1 MWWATDD
8 HQRPTRAATNLAAIH
23 SSLTMKSILTAAL
36 ITAACSVQPAAAQ
49 SINPQQY
56 AERFCQLRNLGITE
70 DEARRAAVE
79 HSWLPNRSISF
90 MKIDT
95 MEAARLA
102 LQGCGSMIS
111 L

>member
-1 MWWATDD
+1 
-8 HQRPTRAATNLAAIH
+8 
-23 SSLTMKSILTAAL
+23 MKSILTAAL
-36 ITAACSVQPAAAQ
+36 IATACSTQPAAAQ

-56 AERFCQLRNLGITE
+56 AERFCQLRSLGITE

-79 HSWLPNRSISF
+79 HSWLPNRSVSF

-95 MEAARLA
+95 MEAAKMA
-102 LQGCGSMIS
+102 LQSCGSLMS

>member
-1 MWWATDD
+1 
-8 HQRPTRAATNLAAIH
+8 
-23 SSLTMKSILTAAL
+23 MKTIL
-36 ITAACSVQPAAAQ
+36 ITALFAFCSTQPAVAQ

-56 AERFCQLRNLGITE
+56 AERFCQLRSLGISE

-79 HSWLPNRSISF
+79 YSWLPKRSIAF
-90 MKIDT
+90 MKDDT

-102 LQGCGSMIS
+102 LQNCRSMMM

>member
-1 MWWATDD
+1 M
-8 HQRPTRAATNLAAIH
+8 
-23 SSLTMKSILTAAL
+23 LTMKSILIAAL
-36 ITAACSVQPAAAQ
+36 LAMQPAAAQ

-56 AERFCQLRNLGITE
+56 AERFCQLRSLGITE

-79 HSWLPNRSISF
+79 HSWLPNRSVSF

-102 LQGCGSMIS
+102 LQNCGSLMS

>member
-1 MWWATDD
+1 
-8 HQRPTRAATNLAAIH
+8 
-23 SSLTMKSILTAAL
+23 MKTILIAAL
-36 ITAACSVQPAAAQ
+36 FAMQPAVAQ

-56 AERFCQLRNLGITE
+56 AERFCQLRGLGISE

-79 HSWLPNRSISF
+79 YSWLPKRSIAF
-90 MKIDT
+90 MKDDT

-102 LQGCGSMIS
+102 LQNCRSMMM